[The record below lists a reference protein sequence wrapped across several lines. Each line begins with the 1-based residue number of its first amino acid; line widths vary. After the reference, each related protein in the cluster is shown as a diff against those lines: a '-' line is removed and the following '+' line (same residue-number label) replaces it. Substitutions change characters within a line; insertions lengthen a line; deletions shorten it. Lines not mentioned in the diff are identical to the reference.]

1 MSSSLL
7 GSAAGG
13 GGLASL
19 SVQVD
24 LPEDLVRQ
32 LAAQVAE
39 VLEQSRPARDGWL
52 RGAARIA
59 EYLDCPRS
67 RVYALVSAGRIL
79 VEHDGSNLIAR
90 QSDLDRWIR
99 SGGATRP

>member
-1 MSSSLL
+1 MS
-7 GSAAGG
+7 AQID
-13 GGLASL
+13 L
-19 SVQVD
+19 SD
-24 LPEDLVRQ
+24 ELVRQ
-32 LAAQVAE
+32 LALQVAE

-67 RVYALVSAGRIL
+67 RVYGLVSAGRIP

-99 SGGATRP
+99 KGGATRP

>member
-1 MSSSLL
+1 MS
-7 GSAAGG
+7 AQID
-13 GGLASL
+13 L
-19 SVQVD
+19 SD
-24 LPEDLVRQ
+24 ELVRQ
-32 LAAQVAE
+32 LALQVAE
-39 VLEQSRPARDGWL
+39 VLEQARPAKDGWL

-67 RVYALVSAGRIL
+67 RVYALVSAGRIP

>member
-1 MSSSLL
+1 MS
-7 GSAAGG
+7 
-13 GGLASL
+13 LAI
-19 SVQVD
+19 D
-24 LPEDLVRQ
+24 LPEEVLRE

-39 VLEQSRPARDGWL
+39 MLAEVRPVSDGWL

-59 EYLDCPRS
+59 AYIDCPRS
-67 RVYALVSAGRIL
+67 RVYALVSAKRIP

-99 SGGATRP
+99 CGGAKRP

>member
-1 MSSSLL
+1 MSP
-7 GSAAGG
+7 GID
-13 GGLASL
+13 L
-19 SVQVD
+19 SEEFVM
-24 LPEDLVRQ
+24 Q
-32 LAAQVAE
+32 LAIQVAK
-39 VLEQSRPARDGWL
+39 VLDERRPVKDGWL
-52 RGAARIA
+52 RGAVRIA

-67 RVYALVSAGRIL
+67 RVYALVSAGRIP